1 MKQTV
6 DRFTVWVG
14 GGEVTDHLLDE
25 TTAVSV
31 AALYRALGFEDVVI
45 EEIAEESNPANY
57 PN

>member
-1 MKQTV
+1 
-6 DRFTVWVG
+6 VWVG

-45 EEIAEESNPANY
+45 EEIPEESNPANY
-57 PN
+57 TN